1 MLPVRRERMSKLLRL
16 FRRATREEEGITGL
30 ETAIILI
37 AFVVVAT
44 VFAFVVLS
52 TGLFSSERGKE
63 AVYAGLQKT
72 RGTLELRGS
81 VIANTDGT
89 NVETLVFDVAN
100 SAGGEPVNLDPAAT
114 SNKVVIDYRDADV
127 NLTNT
132 AWTRTW
138 LVSGDS
144 DDLLEPGELA
154 EISIDVSALTATLGA
169 NQPFSLEVKP
179 PLGGTMI
186 IARTMPAGLD
196 AVVDLH

>member
-1 MLPVRRERMSKLLRL
+1 MNRFKRLLS
-16 FRRATREEEGITGL
+16 RAARAEEGITGL

-52 TGLFSSERGKE
+52 TGLFSAERGKE

-89 NVETLVFDVAN
+89 NVTTLVFDMAN
-100 SAGGEPVNLDPAAT
+100 AAGGEPVNMDPIAL
-114 SNKVVIDYRDADV
+114 SNKVVIDYRDNTV
-127 NLTNT
+127 NQPNIVW
-132 AWTRTW
+132 AVNW
-138 LVSGDS
+138 LVGDG
-144 DDLLEPGELA
+144 DNLMEAGELG
-154 EISIDVSALTATLGA
+154 EITIDLSAQTPAVTLGA
-169 NQPFSLEVKP
+169 NIAFVIEVKP
-179 PLGGTMI
+179 SLGGTMV
-186 IARTMPAGLD
+186 IARTTPAGLD

>member
-1 MLPVRRERMSKLLRL
+1 MSKLLRL

-52 TGLFSSERGKE
+52 TGLFSAERGKE

-81 VIANTDGT
+81 VVATTDGT
-89 NVETLVFDVAN
+89 VVTDLVFDVAN

-114 SNKVVIDYRDADV
+114 SNKVVIDYRDATV
-127 NLTNT
+127 NETNI
-132 AWTRTW
+132 TW
-138 LVSGDS
+138 VATWPVAGDS
-144 DDLLEPGELA
+144 DTLLEPGELA
-154 EISIDVSALTATLGA
+154 EIAIDVSALTATLGA
-169 NQPFSLEVKP
+169 NQPFALEVKP

-196 AVVDLH
+196 TVVDLH

>member
-89 NVETLVFDVAN
+89 TVDSLVFDVAN
-100 SAGGEPVNLDPAAT
+100 SAGGEPVNLDPDAT
-114 SNKVVIDYRDADV
+114 SNKVVIDYRDAEV
-127 NLTNT
+127 NETNIDW
-132 AWTRTW
+132 AIDW
-138 LVSGDS
+138 LVRGDT
-144 DDLLEPGELA
+144 DNLLEPGELA
-154 EISIDVSALTATLGA
+154 EVTIVTSTYSLGA
-169 NQPFSLEVKP
+169 NQPFTVEVKP
-179 PLGGTMI
+179 SLGGTMI
-186 IARTMPAGLD
+186 IARTTPAGLD
-196 AVVDLH
+196 TVVDLH

>member
-1 MLPVRRERMSKLLRL
+1 MLPVRRERMSKLLKL

-81 VIANTDGT
+81 VIANTVGT
-89 NVETLVFDVAN
+89 DVTTLVFDVAN
-100 SAGGEPVNLDPAAT
+100 SAGGEPVNLDPDAT

-127 NLTNT
+127 NETNIDW
-132 AWTRTW
+132 AVDW
-138 LVSGDS
+138 LVRGDT
-144 DDLLEPGELA
+144 DNLLEPGELA
-154 EISIDVSALTATLGA
+154 EITIVTSTYSLGA
-169 NQPFSLEVKP
+169 NQPFTLEVKP

-186 IARTMPAGLD
+186 IARTTPAGLD
-196 AVVDLH
+196 PVVDLH

>member
-16 FRRATREEEGITGL
+16 VRRATREEEGITGL

-52 TGLFSSERGKE
+52 TGLFSAERGKE

-89 NVETLVFDVAN
+89 IVTTLVFDVAN
-100 SAGGEPVNLDPAAT
+100 SAGGEPVNLDPAAV
-114 SNKVVIDYRDADV
+114 SNKVVIDYRDATV
-127 NLTNT
+127 NATNV
-132 AWTRTW
+132 AWTVDW
-138 LVSGDS
+138 LVGDV
-144 DDLLEPGELA
+144 DNLMEAGELA
-154 EISIDVSALTATLGA
+154 EITIDVTLQTLGA
-169 NQPFSLEVKP
+169 NEPFALEVKP

-186 IARTMPAGLD
+186 IARTTPAGLD
-196 AVVDLH
+196 TVVDLH

>member
-1 MLPVRRERMSKLLRL
+1 MSKLLRV

-52 TGLFSSERGKE
+52 TGLFSAERGKE

-81 VIANTDGT
+81 VVATTDGT
-89 NVETLVFDVAN
+89 VVTDLVFDVAN

-114 SNKVVIDYRDADV
+114 SNKVVIDYRDATV
-127 NLTNT
+127 NETNI
-132 AWTRTW
+132 TW
-138 LVSGDS
+138 VATWPVAGDS
-144 DDLLEPGELA
+144 DTLLEPGELA
-154 EISIDVSALTATLGA
+154 EIAIDVSALTATLGA
-169 NQPFSLEVKP
+169 NQPFALEVKP

-196 AVVDLH
+196 TVVDLH

>member
-1 MLPVRRERMSKLLRL
+1 MSKLLKL

-89 NVETLVFDVAN
+89 NVTTLVFDVAN

-127 NLTNT
+127 NATNIV
-132 AWTRTW
+132 WTVDW
-138 LVSGDS
+138 LVGDL
-144 DDLLEPGELA
+144 DNLMEAGELA
-154 EISIDVSALTATLGA
+154 EITIDVSTQTLAA
-169 NQPFSLEVKP
+169 NEPFALEVKP

-186 IARTMPAGLD
+186 IARTTPAGLD
-196 AVVDLH
+196 TVVDLH

>member
-81 VIANTDGT
+81 VVANTDGT
-89 NVETLVFDVAN
+89 IVDTLVFDVAN

-127 NLTNT
+127 NETNI
-132 AWTRTW
+132 AWTVDW
-138 LVSGDS
+138 LVGDA
-144 DDLLEPGELA
+144 DNLMEAGELA
-154 EISIDVSALTATLGA
+154 EITVDVTAQTLGA
-169 NQPFSLEVKP
+169 NEPFALEVKP

-186 IARTMPAGLD
+186 IARTTPAGLD
-196 AVVDLH
+196 TVVDLH

>member
-1 MLPVRRERMSKLLRL
+1 MLPVRRERMSKLLKL

-89 NVETLVFDVAN
+89 NVTTLVFDVAN

-127 NLTNT
+127 NATNIV
-132 AWTRTW
+132 WTVDW
-138 LVSGDS
+138 LVGDL
-144 DDLLEPGELA
+144 DNLMEAGELA
-154 EISIDVSALTATLGA
+154 EITIDVSTQTLAA
-169 NQPFSLEVKP
+169 NEPFALEVKP
-179 PLGGTMI
+179 PLGGTMM
-186 IARTMPAGLD
+186 IARTTPAGLD
-196 AVVDLH
+196 TVVDLH